1 MSKEGT
7 LIKTR
12 HPFLY
17 FDNADISSVEE
28 ARNRQ
33 QVLDSKLDEIRCRI
47 ETLVFATPKDITPKN
62 EDPLDYIGERLNSI
76 YEDLEGTAKEYY
88 TIDIIRDI
96 IGDWAYGGY
105 SDDKEVYPNSETDEE
120 VNKRAFIEDKHIE
133 IKRDMN
139 KFTFAPPDDNVS
151 QTITRSIQNIKLNDE
166 LSEEIINQYIILLGN
181 KPYVDYD
188 GQFLFAS
195 KEKAENALKKK
206 MDFHSIDYISKEFV
220 KFHPDYFNTV
230 IDKLSEED
238 KEKFKES
245 LPKLEDGNLLANF
258 GDFELLNKLFGDL
271 VIKEVFEI
279 LGVKIIPFNTLIN
292 SYIS

>member
-12 HPFLY
+12 YPFLY
-17 FDNADISSVEE
+17 FANADISSVEE

-33 QVLDSKLDEIRCRI
+33 QVLDSRLDAIRCRL
-47 ETLVFATPKDITPKN
+47 ETLVFATPKDITPKD
-62 EDPLDYIGERLNSI
+62 EDPLDYVGERLNDI
-76 YEDLEGTAKEYY
+76 YVDLEGTAKEYY
-88 TIDIIRDI
+88 TIDVIRDI
-96 IGDWAYGGY
+96 IGDWCYGGY

-133 IKRDMN
+133 IKRDMT

-195 KEKAENALKKK
+195 KEKAENVLKKK
-206 MDFHSIDYISKEFV
+206 MNFYSIDYISREFV
-220 KFHPDYFNTV
+220 KLHPDYFNTV

-245 LPKLEDGNLLANF
+245 LPKLDEGNILNTI
-258 GDFELLNKLFGDL
+258 GDFELLNKLFSDL

-292 SYIS
+292 SYIN